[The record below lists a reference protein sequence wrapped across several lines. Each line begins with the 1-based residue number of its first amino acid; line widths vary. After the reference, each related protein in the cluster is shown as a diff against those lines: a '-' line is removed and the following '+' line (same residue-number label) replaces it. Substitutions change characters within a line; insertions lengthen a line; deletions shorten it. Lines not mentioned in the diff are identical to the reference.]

1 MAAKKSTR
9 RTEILVCVALFVVT
23 LVVFWGVTANEFI
36 SFDDDEYI
44 TANPQ
49 VQAGLTGESVAWA
62 FANYHSN
69 NWHPLTW
76 LVHMTDQ
83 ELFGEDAGGHHL
95 TSLLFHA
102 LNALLLFLVLYR
114 LTGSLGSSALV
125 AALFAL
131 HPAHVESVA
140 WAAEKKDVIST
151 LFAILT
157 IGAYAR
163 YVRSASAGR
172 YALALGLFALGLL
185 AKPMLVTLPFVLLLL
200 DYWPLGRCCGEPPAS
215 RPWSTLLLE
224 KVPFLVLAAAS
235 SWVTLLAQQSG
246 GVLKT
251 LESFPLGTRL
261 ANAIVA
267 YAAYLGKLVWPSKLA
282 ILYPHPHEFPFWQV
296 GGAALLLAAIT
307 AAVFVMR
314 RRQPALIVGWLWFL
328 GTLVPVIG
336 LVQVGNQAF
345 ADRYTYLPYIGLFVA
360 IVWTLRSLLDRK
372 VVVVAV
378 VVVLSTLGVRTWY
391 QTRHWK
397 DTITLFRHT
406 VAVTQNNY
414 LIHDNL
420 GNLLAGEGHLDEA
433 LEQYREA
440 VRIRPA
446 FTQGHYN
453 AGVALSKAARYEEA
467 VPYFDEAVRQ
477 QPDFVKAHF
486 NLAVCHAR
494 LNQAEPAIR
503 HFEEV
508 LRINPDNAQAHRNL
522 GGILRALGRNEDAEV
537 HLGAADRLERKGP
550 R

>member
-9 RTEILVCVALFVVT
+9 RTEILVCLALFVAT
-23 LVVFWGVTANEFI
+23 LVAFWGVTANEFI

-44 TANPQ
+44 TANPH

-62 FANYHSN
+62 FGNYHSN

-102 LNALLLFLVLYR
+102 LNALLLFLGLYR

-140 WAAEKKDVIST
+140 WASEKKDVIST

-163 YVRSASAGR
+163 YARSASAGR

-200 DYWPLGRCCGEPPAS
+200 DYWPLGRCCGEPPAD

-235 SWVTLLAQQSG
+235 SWVTLLAQRSG

-360 IVWTLRSLLDRK
+360 IVWSVRSLLDRK

-378 VVVLSTLGVRTWY
+378 IVVLSTLGVRTWY

-406 VAVTQNNY
+406 VTVTENNY

-420 GNLLAGEGHLDEA
+420 GKLLAGEGRLDEA

-453 AGVALSKAARYEEA
+453 AGVALSKAARYDEA
-467 VPYFDEAVRQ
+467 VPYFDEAIRQ

-522 GGILRALGRNEDAEV
+522 GGILRALGRNEDAGV
-537 HLGAADRLERKGP
+537 HFAAAERLERKSVH
-550 R
+550 

>member
-1 MAAKKSTR
+1 MAAKKPTR
-9 RTEILVCVALFVVT
+9 RTEIFVCLALFVVT
-23 LVVFWGVTANEFI
+23 LVAFWGVTSNEFI

-44 TANPQ
+44 TANPH

-62 FANYHSN
+62 FGNYHSN

-102 LNALLLFLVLYR
+102 LNALLLFLGLYR

-140 WAAEKKDVIST
+140 WASEKKDVIST

-163 YVRSASAGR
+163 YARSASAGR

-200 DYWPLGRCCGEPPAS
+200 DYWPLGRCCGEPPAN

-296 GGAALLLAAIT
+296 GGAALLLVVIT

-360 IVWTLRSLLDRK
+360 IVWSVRSLLDRK

-378 VVVLSTLGVRTWY
+378 IVVLSTLGVRTWY

-406 VAVTQNNY
+406 VTVTENNY

-420 GNLLAGEGHLDEA
+420 GKLLAGEGRLDEA

-453 AGVALSKAARYEEA
+453 AGVALSKAARYDEA
-467 VPYFDEAVRQ
+467 VPYFDEAIRQ

-486 NLAVCHAR
+486 NLAVCHAH

-522 GGILRALGRNEDAEV
+522 GGILRALGRNEDAGV
-537 HLGAADRLERKGP
+537 HFAAAERLERKSVH
-550 R
+550 